1 VANHRKD
8 NPNHKAKIKPK
19 ALFNHMAQ
27 LFMLKQ
33 SNNEKTTRMSIT
45 AETLNHNTSVADFG
59 RTQDRVN
66 IIAELA
72 YRMNKK

>member
-1 VANHRKD
+1 
-8 NPNHKAKIKPK
+8 
-19 ALFNHMAQ
+19 MAQ